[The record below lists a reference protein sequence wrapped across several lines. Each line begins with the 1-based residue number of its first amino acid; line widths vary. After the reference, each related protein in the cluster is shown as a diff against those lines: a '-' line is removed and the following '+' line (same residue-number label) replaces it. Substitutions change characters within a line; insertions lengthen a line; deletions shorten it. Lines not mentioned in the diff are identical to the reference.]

1 MIFSN
6 LDRTSGKRIK
16 LTSFMSLQFKSA
28 LIFLAFVT
36 LGWRSSCL
44 AQSAQPVLAPEQ
56 PASIQAGPEQ
66 PGTSP
71 DGAQPLVQP
80 APGSISGTV
89 VDPSGAVVTGARI
102 RLTGDDQSLNQEV
115 LSGTNGEF
123 SFANIAPGGFRLSVS
138 SPGFAPQI
146 SSGTLHSGETVLVP
160 QISLAVAG
168 NISEVDVGLSR
179 IDVAE
184 AQIKVEEQQRVL
196 GIVPNFYVT
205 YIPNAAPLSS
215 RQKFQL
221 AWKTSIDPVTFLI
234 VGAAAGVE
242 QAQNHFNGYGQ
253 GAEGY
258 AKRFGAGYADTVSG
272 TFIGGAVL
280 PSLLKQDPRYFY
292 KGTGSIRSRFLYALA
307 ASLICKGDNG
317 RWQPNYSNV
326 LGNLASGGISNLYY
340 PDQDRNG
347 VGLTFENAAIGI
359 GTGAVANLLQEFVIR
374 KFTPKVPNTD
384 PAKP

>member
-1 MIFSN
+1 
-6 LDRTSGKRIK
+6 
-16 LTSFMSLQFKSA
+16 MSLQFKSA
-28 LIFLAFVT
+28 LILLAFVT

-44 AQSAQPVLAPEQ
+44 AQSAQPVLAPEP
-56 PASIQAGPEQ
+56 PASVTAGPEQ

-71 DGAQPLVQP
+71 DGAQALVQP
-80 APGSISGTV
+80 VPGSVSGTV
-89 VDPSGAVVTGARI
+89 VDQSGAVVTGARI
-102 RLTGDDQSLNQEV
+102 RLAGDDPSLNQEV
-115 LSGTNGEF
+115 SSGTNGEF
-123 SFANIAPGGFRLSVS
+123 SFTHIAPGGFHLTVS
-138 SPGFAPQI
+138 ASGFTPQT

-196 GIVPNFYVT
+196 GIVPNFYVS
-205 YIPNAAPLSS
+205 YIPNAAPLTS

-234 VGAAAGVE
+234 VGASAGVE

-272 TFIGGAVL
+272 TFIGGAIL

-307 ASLICKGDNG
+307 ASVICRGDNG

-347 VGLTFENAAIGI
+347 IGLTFENAAIGI
-359 GTGAVANLLQEFVIR
+359 GAGAVANLLQEFVIR
-374 KFTPKVPNTD
+374 KFTPKVPNPD